1 MNTYVKKYPTLRGQL
16 KSIGMTYAELAYRI
30 GRSEPH
36 VKRIMIGQSEPR
48 ISEARQMLTVAGLP
62 VSRFTEV
69 FIDEN

>member
-1 MNTYVKKYPTLRGQL
+1 MNTYQKRYPALRKQL
-16 KSIGMTYAELAYRI
+16 KAIGMTYAELAYRI